1 MSDNTMS
8 YNVDEETEEMFE
20 ELVDEAED
28 KANEDEEEN
37 VEPII
42 HDLSKFLD
50 WELVKCEPDR
60 RNLEFTLRGD
70 DSEYQGKVLKKL
82 DTSTFIFAINKPEK
96 KLKKIKLDLIENFG

>member
-1 MSDNTMS
+1 MSDNKMS

-28 KANEDEEEN
+28 KANEVEEEN
-37 VEPII
+37 IEPII

-50 WELVKCEPDR
+50 WELVRCEPDR
-60 RNLEFTLRGD
+60 RNLEFTLKGD
-70 DSEYQGKVLKKL
+70 DSEYQGKVVKKL
-82 DTSTFIFAINKPEK
+82 DTSTFIFAITKPEK

>member
-1 MSDNTMS
+1 MSDNKMS

-28 KANEDEEEN
+28 KANEVEEEN

-70 DSEYQGKVLKKL
+70 SSEYQGKVLKKL
-82 DTSTFIFAINKPEK
+82 DTSTFIFEINRPEK